1 MTGAIPAGF
10 ASELQSLARIIF
22 GFLVFRHG
30 LEQVFGFPA
39 YRPVEAASAFG
50 VLKLLCFP
58 GGLLMMLGLFTR
70 PVALVLSIA
79 HILYWFIE
87 PLPDFVLHGRRLVG
101 AGGAPSDHV
110 LLPGLFFLYAS
121 VSGAGVWS
129 VDRLLGRDA
138 GSAARNPADVRDAGS
153 AARNPAD
160 VRDAGSAAGNPA
172 DVRDAGSAARNPADV
187 RDAGSAARNPADVR
201 DAGSAAGN
209 PADVRDAGSATRNR
223 GDAGRAGS
231 AEQTRRAA
239 YVLGVLR
246 IVAGFLFL
254 HHGIGKFIG
263 PNLDPMSL
271 RALAG
276 VMECVGGPLLMAG
289 MFTRPLAFLFSGEMA
304 FAYFLNHAPEGFWG
318 SFVEPNQEAAIL
330 NCFLFLFLWAAGPGA
345 WSVDGRLERRRQR
358 PGLALSPVS

>member
-129 VDRLLGRDA
+129 VDRLLG
-138 GSAARNPADVRDAGS
+138 
-153 AARNPAD
+153 
-160 VRDAGSAAGNPA
+160 
-172 DVRDAGSAARNPADV
+172 